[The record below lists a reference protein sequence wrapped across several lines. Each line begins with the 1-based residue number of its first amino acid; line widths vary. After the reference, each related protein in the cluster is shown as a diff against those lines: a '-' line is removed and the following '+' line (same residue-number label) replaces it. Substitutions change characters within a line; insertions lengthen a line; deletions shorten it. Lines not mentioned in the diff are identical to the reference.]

1 MKVKQLKALLAKL
14 DDEMEVVVQEYNGCQ
29 DIMRSITDVN
39 VIKLNNT
46 LKDVVDPNVM
56 KRRSGQSIA
65 KITALKY

>member
-14 DDEMEVVVQEYNGCQ
+14 DDEMEVVVQEYNGCE

-46 LKDVVDPNVM
+46 LKGVVDPNVM